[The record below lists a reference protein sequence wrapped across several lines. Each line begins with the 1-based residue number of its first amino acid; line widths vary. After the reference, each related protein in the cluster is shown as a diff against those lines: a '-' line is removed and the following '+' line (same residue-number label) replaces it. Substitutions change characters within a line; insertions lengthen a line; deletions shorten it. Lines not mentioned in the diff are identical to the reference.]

1 MRDDAVMRCDVA
13 REALSARL
21 DGERPEVLAQQVDAH
36 LDSCRGCRTWLISAA
51 VQTRRLASIP
61 PGEAPDLVDK
71 ILASISAEAQPQQRW
86 MRVLRAHYRRWGLI
100 AVGLFQVA
108 IAAAQISG
116 INFGMVSAHHM
127 HGAMSGEH
135 LLHESTAWLL
145 ALGAAMIAAGVWPV
159 AAIGVSAIAGAYSLA
174 LVAYVAA
181 DALKGEVTATRVASH
196 VPILL
201 GLVFSV
207 LVARERTGGHRPRR
221 FDVDAEF
228 TARPTASA
236 TDRRRGHLWPI
247 NRALHLPNP
256 AANST
261 TGGRRLIGSA
271 QLRWL
276 AMTASSEDEAVTEL
290 ALAAARGNARAL
302 EAFIK
307 ATQQDVWRFVTYLS
321 DAGSADDLTQET
333 FLRAIGAIQ
342 RFSGRSSA
350 RTWLLAIARRVVA
363 DHIRHAQSRPR
374 TAPGADPERALKGDR
389 HSRGFEDLVEVT
401 TMIAGLATE
410 QREALLLTQL
420 LGLPYAD
427 AAEVCGCPVGTIRSR
442 VARARDALLA
452 DTDRDNLTG

>member
-1 MRDDAVMRCDVA
+1 MRDDAGMRCDVA

-145 ALGAAMIAAGVWPV
+145 ALGTAMIAAGIWPV
-159 AAIGVSAIAGAYSLA
+159 TAIGVAAIAGAYSLA
-174 LVAYVAA
+174 LVGYVAA
-181 DALKGEVTATRVASH
+181 DALSGEVTAARVASH
-196 VPILL
+196 VPVLL
-201 GLVFSV
+201 GLVFAT
-207 LVARERTGGHRPRR
+207 LVATHRPGARGSQTSY
-221 FDVDAEF
+221 VDADLPPH
-228 TARPTASA
+228 PTGAPA
-236 TDRRRGHLWPI
+236 GPRRGHLWPI
-247 NRALHLPNP
+247 NLSPL
-256 AANST
+256 AAST
-261 TGGRRLIGSA
+261 TGRRRLAQSV
-271 QLRWL
+271 QLRWM
-276 AMTASSEDEAVTEL
+276 AMTASSNDEAVTQL
-290 ALAAARGNARAL
+290 ALAAGRGNERAL

-307 ATQQDVWRFVTYLS
+307 ATQQDVWRFVTYLA
-321 DAGSADDLTQET
+321 DAGSADVLTQET

-350 RTWLLAIARRVVA
+350 RTWLLSIAR
-363 DHIRHAQSRPR
+363 
-374 TAPGADPERALKGDR
+374 
-389 HSRGFEDLVEVT
+389 
-401 TMIAGLATE
+401 
-410 QREALLLTQL
+410 
-420 LGLPYAD
+420 
-427 AAEVCGCPVGTIRSR
+427 
-442 VARARDALLA
+442 
-452 DTDRDNLTG
+452 